1 MADESAERRAP
12 LPGCSDQPAPDGGPH
27 ETNGASDRRRVMIA
41 SLLAAPAVITLNVR
55 SARAKNG
62 KKDPSP
68 SCTASLTAN
77 PGTSHH
83 CQ

>member
-1 MADESAERRAP
+1 
-12 LPGCSDQPAPDGGPH
+12 
-27 ETNGASDRRRVMIA
+27 MIA
-41 SLLAAPAVITLNVR
+41 SLLAAPAVMTLKVR

-68 SCTASLTAN
+68 SCAASLTAN